1 MNNQRFIDFYYP
13 NFQGDHGWHLG
24 DHSEWCKL
32 TLFET
37 GNRVPF
43 MIRIPGLTDEGMRS
57 TKIVELMDIFPTLVE
72 AAGFSSLDKC
82 PKSSHD
88 IQLCTQGK
96 SLTPLFE
103 VQFLDFYSLIY

>member
-1 MNNQRFIDFYYP
+1 MNNLRFIDFYYP

-57 TKIVELMDIFPTLVE
+57 TKIVSECFRNAKFYNFKYPKCQKKNTTDINIDTKIRIIV
-72 AAGFSSLDKC
+72 
-82 PKSSHD
+82 
-88 IQLCTQGK
+88 
-96 SLTPLFE
+96 
-103 VQFLDFYSLIY
+103 